1 MRLSTRMFAV
11 GILGA
16 IASEFSVSAN
26 QSSPHFALLRQV
38 TQNRKAADSAQQPG
52 SQRGARWVGQDGH
65 DFVGPNNRPE
75 PSDVQDVH
83 IILGGLDPA
92 REVVFVDVTN
102 DGDKTQW
109 QYNAQSFS
117 WKAELKR
124 AKGSPQAD
132 LFIEPGPIE
141 APQQVSH
148 RGPL

>member
-1 MRLSTRMFAV
+1 M
-11 GILGA
+11 
-16 IASEFSVSAN
+16 
-26 QSSPHFALLRQV
+26 
-38 TQNRKAADSAQQPG
+38 
-52 SQRGARWVGQDGH
+52 
-65 DFVGPNNRPE
+65 GPNNRGE

-102 DGDKTQW
+102 DGDRTQW

-141 APQQVSH
+141 APHSIPH